1 MKKEKEVKEIKREEL
16 KEKVL
21 KARTV
26 LNVCLTVFSVITF
39 PIYVLDCIVARI
51 YLAYT
56 GAISTDIGVLYDL
69 LGCYIRHRIQMCY
82 VKKYGEK
89 YISYISYL
97 LAHGYDYL
105 PGD

>member
-1 MKKEKEVKEIKREEL
+1 MKKEVKEIEREEL
-16 KEKVL
+16 KGKVL

-26 LNVCLTVFSVITF
+26 INVCLTIFSIITF

-56 GAISTDIGVLYDL
+56 GANSTDIGVLYDF
-69 LGCYIRHRIQMCY
+69 LGCCIKHRIRMCY

-89 YISYISYL
+89 YTSYISYL